1 MTDIIYQLYYGEIH
15 PAEQFTKQRTAHLQ
29 KRRACFQK
37 HDAFLSRL
45 NAIDPAL
52 RQEMEQLMDE
62 QLSSDMLALP
72 ECFYEGFRLGM
83 LITLGVFTE

>member
-15 PAEQFTKQRTAHLQ
+15 PAERFTREYPTHKA
-29 KRRACFQK
+29 KRKACFDR
-37 HDAFLSRL
+37 HEAFLSRL

-52 RQEMEQLMDE
+52 QQEMEQLLDE
-62 QLSSDMLALP
+62 QLSADMLELP

-83 LITLGVFTE
+83 LMTIGVLGE

>member
-15 PAEQFTKQRTAHLQ
+15 PSEGFTRNRPAHLA
-29 KRRACFQK
+29 KRRACMQK
-37 HDAFLSRL
+37 HNAFLSRL

-52 RQEMEQLMDE
+52 QEEMEQLVDE
-62 QLSSDMLALP
+62 QLSADMLELP

-83 LITLGVFTE
+83 LITLGVLGE

>member
-15 PAEQFTKQRTAHLQ
+15 PAAQFTKQRPAHLQ

-37 HDAFLSRL
+37 HEAFLSRL
-45 NAIDPAL
+45 KAIDPAL
-52 RQEMEQLMDE
+52 QKEMEQLIDE
-62 QLSSDMLALP
+62 QLSADMLELP

-83 LITLGVFTE
+83 LITLGVFNE

>member
-15 PAEQFTKQRTAHLQ
+15 PAKRFTQQRTAHLE
-29 KRRACFQK
+29 KRCACFQK

-45 NAIDPAL
+45 KAIDPAL
-52 RQEMEQLMDE
+52 QEEMEQLVDE
-62 QLSSDMLALP
+62 QLSADMLELP

-83 LITLGVFTE
+83 LITLGVLGE

>member
-15 PAEQFTKQRTAHLQ
+15 PAERFTREYPAHQ
-29 KRRACFQK
+29 AKRKACFAR
-37 HDAFLSRL
+37 HDAFLARL

-52 RQEMEQLMDE
+52 QQEMEQLLDE
-62 QLSSDMLALP
+62 QLSADMLELP

-83 LITLGVFTE
+83 LMTMGVLGE